1 MSELSRHK
9 RARSFFLPG
18 VPCLARR
25 ARCILSV
32 GYVSLRPRHL
42 RRRALLPVGDRLER
56 LLDFARGL
64 AARFWA
70 FID

>member
-1 MSELSRHK
+1 MSELSRPK
-9 RARSFFLPG
+9 RARSFFLSG

-25 ARCILSV
+25 ARCNLSV

-42 RRRALLPVGDRLER
+42 RRRALMRVADPLER

-64 AARFWA
+64 ASRFWA